1 MSEKKKPFSAWRF
14 IYHFRIEIDGKPV
27 LVAYEGEYPGFYSEE
42 LYSSMFRPLELEDTT
57 PSDIT
62 YNIADHTRIGDPAYF
77 IPVKEL
83 RKDVLDDTL
92 LKLAEKL
99 GVDKVYV
106 KRKRKTFFDE
116 LKENLR
122 QEIDEYEPKA
132 IEKLMKDIP
141 KSFEEHGIKLSP
153 EDIEWLKGLVTNVYR
168 GLIEEKFGIRK
179 GVGGGNLILMGK
191 TQKGT
196 LKATEAAVEAIH
208 GVDGCV
214 APFPGGICRSGSQV
228 GSKYDFLKA
237 STNVRLCPTL
247 REQVPDSLVPPN
259 VNSVLEIVLN
269 GLSKNAV
276 QDGMRAALQAAV
288 QVSDLVRVTAA
299 NFGGKMF

>member
-1 MSEKKKPFSAWRF
+1 MELNGVEIEDTYAEAFDMQVARILMTAETAKWAQICAQSAAGFATSVIECKVEAGIDQIIPKTETPDKRPGITLLFAALKSKDLAKQLRKRTGQCILTCPTSAVFNALDNAEEWVDVGDQLRYFGDGYEDRKRVGDKLLLWR
-14 IYHFRIEIDGKPV
+14 IPV
-27 LVAYEGEYPGFYSEE
+27 IEGEF
-42 LYSSMFRPLELEDTT
+42 
-57 PSDIT
+57 
-62 YNIADHTRIGDPAYF
+62 
-77 IPVKEL
+77 
-83 RKDVLDDTL
+83 
-92 LKLAEKL
+92 
-99 GVDKVYV
+99 
-106 KRKRKTFFDE
+106 
-116 LKENLR
+116 
-122 QEIDEYEPKA
+122 
-132 IEKLMKDIP
+132 
-141 KSFEEHGIKLSP
+141 
-153 EDIEWLKGLVTNVYR
+153 
-168 GLIEEKFGIRK
+168 LIEEKFGIRK

-191 TQKGT
+191 TRKGT

-276 QDGMRAALQAAV
+276 QDGMRAALNAAV
-288 QVSDLVRVTAA
+288 QVPDLVRVTAA
-299 NFGGKMF
+299 NFEGKLGQHKLHLKAIMD